1 MFDISTLWPTVPNL
15 KSDRG
20 RQEDIGWGR
29 NPRTTGQ
36 GKNPRAILA
45 ETVIRELLAEAE
57 IRELLPENKIRE
69 LLAETEIWELLADTE
84 IRELFA
90 ESETEIL
97 EDIGGDR
104 TRELFL
110 KEGNKFRFFQ
120 LWKYTKMFKCFIDRF
135 SFWTV
140 ILQT

>member
-1 MFDISTLWPTVPNL
+1 M
-15 KSDRG
+15 
-20 RQEDIGWGR
+20 
-29 NPRTTGQ
+29 
-36 GKNPRAILA
+36 A

-57 IRELLPENKIRE
+57 IRELLAGVEIRELLPENKIR
-69 LLAETEIWELLADTE
+69 ELLADTE

-120 LWKYTKMFKCFIDRF
+120 LWDYKKILKCS
-135 SFWTV
+135 SFD
-140 ILQT
+140 